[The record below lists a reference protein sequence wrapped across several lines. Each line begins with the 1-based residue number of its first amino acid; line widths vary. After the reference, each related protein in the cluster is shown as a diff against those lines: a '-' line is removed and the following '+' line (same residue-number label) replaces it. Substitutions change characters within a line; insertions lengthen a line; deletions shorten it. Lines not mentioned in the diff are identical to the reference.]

1 MPSRN
6 TLKEYREGCFYH
18 LYNRGVEKR
27 DIFLD
32 EQDYAIFLHLLKYF
46 LSPADKEIKNPL
58 VGLYNLKYVRPR
70 PLDNLAG
77 KVELHAFCLMPNHF
91 HLLIKLLA
99 YSGMTEL
106 MQKVLTAYS
115 MYFNKRYKRVG
126 HLFQGRYKAA
136 LVDSGEY
143 LTYLTKYIH
152 ENPLDL
158 GLSELTRT
166 VLVNYPYSSYA
177 YYLREK
183 HASWLNVDYIL
194 GFFSE
199 KQTYQEFVEDIRLN
213 SKNAL
218 GPKLIID

>member
-6 TLKEYREGCFYH
+6 VLKEYREGSFYH
-18 LYNRGVEKR
+18 IYNRGVEKR

-70 PLDNLAG
+70 PLDNLNG
-77 KVELHAFCLMPNHF
+77 KVELHAYCLMPNHF

-126 HLFQGRYKAA
+126 HLFQGVYKAV
-136 LVDSGEY
+136 LVDKEDY
-143 LTYLTKYIH
+143 LLYVTRYIH
-152 ENPLDL
+152 ENPLE
-158 GLSELTRT
+158 LSGMTRSD
-166 VLVNYPYSSYA
+166 LVNYPYSSYA
-177 YYLREK
+177 YYLKEK
-183 HASWLNVDYIL
+183 HADWVKTDYIL
-194 GFFSE
+194 DFFNE
-199 KQTYQEFVEDIRLN
+199 KQTYQEFVEDAKLN
-213 SKNAL
+213 SVNAL